1 MRSLRWATDVEAGT
15 ATLSLNLDGETFG
28 PKAGGRVKLEVEL
41 SLAGRLLAR
50 QETSMLAE
58 ATSVT
63 LTIPELANP
72 HEWNKVLWSPEVPNL
87 VDAKISLVSGD
98 GRDDVLSY
106 LGIRSVTVSGGYL
119 QVNGVP
125 MYQRGVLDQ
134 GYWAQSYFTPPS
146 HKALEKDLR
155 LAVELGFNMVRV
167 HERSADPRYLTW
179 AGYSGVMV
187 WGESAS
193 AYTFDAT
200 AMIRTTTEWAQIVMR
215 DSSHPCVVVWVPFN
229 ESWGLASVATRE
241 DQRAFMRSVVNLTR
255 AIDPSRPVISNDG
268 WEQIDTDVVTVH
280 DYGATYEE
288 LFAPYA
294 TAEAIAETIYG
305 VVPQGRQIL
314 LEGEA
319 EDGAPIMVSEFGG
332 IALTKGNDD
341 EQEPGDAWGYGVVR
355 STEEFER
362 ALRDLFSALYESP
375 YLTGVCYTQLTDTAQ
390 ECNGLCDENREPKLP
405 AHVIRS
411 IVTDTS
417 AHASQVRPARSTKRT
432 QPTWEPDDR

>member
-1 MRSLRWATDVEAGT
+1 
-15 ATLSLNLDGETFG
+15 
-28 PKAGGRVKLEVEL
+28 
-41 SLAGRLLAR
+41 
-50 QETSMLAE
+50 
-58 ATSVT
+58 
-63 LTIPELANP
+63 
-72 HEWNKVLWSPEVPNL
+72 
-87 VDAKISLVSGD
+87 
-98 GRDDVLSY
+98 
-106 LGIRSVTVSGGYL
+106 
-119 QVNGVP
+119 
-125 MYQRGVLDQ
+125 
-134 GYWAQSYFTPPS
+134 
-146 HKALEKDLR
+146 
-155 LAVELGFNMVRV
+155 
-167 HERSADPRYLTW
+167 
-179 AGYSGVMV
+179 MV

-268 WEQIDTDVVTVH
+268 WEHIDTDVVTVH

-305 VVPQGRQIL
+305 VGPQGRQIL

-332 IALTKGNDD
+332 IALAKGNDD
-341 EQEPGDAWGYGVVR
+341 ELEPGDAWGYGVVR

-375 YLTGVCYTQLTDTAQ
+375 YLSGVCYTQLTDTAQ

-405 AHVIRS
+405 AHVIRG

-417 AHASQVRPARSTKRT
+417 AHASQVRPRSINETNST
-432 QPTWEPDDR
+432 DLGA